1 MLKKKEKGSIR
12 FLIFIITLYVSTL
25 YFSYLS
31 LTGSNFSNEISTD
44 SYIVVTLIVDAVAIG
59 FVLLNL
65 RGKNRLKFIPI
76 IVPLLLVL
84 LYYFEDGVT
93 TWMFNSFIAFSLPCC
108 YIGTSMGVD
117 KSINKLSKWLELIML
132 FVTLAVIVSMPYVIF
147 ARTRDFEYQTYSYYC
162 GFAYS
167 INLFFLLNG
176 KDFDRFKFFRNKLY
190 DFISVVLLVVQAG
203 CCLMAGGR
211 GGFVLVIVATVAF
224 LLISKRIK
232 IGQLLFIAALF
243 IAIVSILPSEFTDSI
258 SLGSERTFSFLQ
270 GGKIDLGAASNR
282 DEVYNKAINLISER
296 PILGYGIFGYALYN
310 KSTPHN
316 IILEVMLQGGLI
328 YSLFF
333 WSFMA
338 YIIIK
343 MRKVIM
349 ADKSNR
355 LLLAIGIWPTVE
367 LFFSSSY
374 MMFGL
379 FWFVVAYIFVYDL
392 KRGDKTPILHTL

>member
-1 MLKKKEKGSIR
+1 MLKKTKKGSIR
-12 FLIFIITLYVSTL
+12 FLVFIVTLYVSTL

-44 SYIVVTLIVDAVAIG
+44 SYIAVTLIVDAVAIG

-65 RGKNRLKFIPI
+65 REKNGLKYIPI
-76 IVPLLLVL
+76 IVPILLVL

-176 KDFDRFKFFRNKLY
+176 KDFDRIKFFRNKLY
-190 DFISVVLLVVQAG
+190 DFISVILLVVQAG

-211 GGFVLVIVATVAF
+211 GGFVLIIVATVAS
-224 LLISKRIK
+224 LLMSKRMK
-232 IGQLLFIAALF
+232 FRQLLFVCSLF

-258 SLGSERTFSFLQ
+258 SLGSERTFSFLH
-270 GGKIDLGAASNR
+270 GGKIDLGAASDR
-282 DEVYNKAINLISER
+282 DEVYNKAVNLISER
-296 PILGYGIFGYALYN
+296 PILGYGIFGYALHN
-310 KSTPHN
+310 KATPHN
-316 IILEVMLQGGLI
+316 IFLEVMLQGGLV
-328 YSLFF
+328 YSFFF
-333 WSFMA
+333 WSF
-338 YIIIK
+338 IVFIIVKLRRIIK
-343 MRKVIM
+343 V
-349 ADKSNR
+349 DKSNR
-355 LLLAIGIWPTVE
+355 LLLAIGIWPAVE
-367 LFFSSSY
+367 LLFSSSY

-379 FWFVVAYIFVYDL
+379 FWFLVAYIFVYDL
-392 KRGDKTPILHTL
+392 KRGDKTPSLLTV